1 MVGVYRVLGRC
12 RKRASAFVFG
22 NYGLM
27 WAGSSSKI
35 KSTLKFS
42 EGPVQYIKRAMESSI
57 FKASTQ
63 YPVVMVCGQRQ
74 TGKSTMLR
82 HLAEPDRVYV
92 SFDKHET
99 RRLAENDPALFFE
112 TYGHK
117 LLIDEF
123 QRVPSILIAIKDIV
137 DNARYNGEKPNG
149 MFWLTGSQKFVM
161 MKNISETLA
170 GRVAIFSMLP
180 LSQREIEG
188 KESEPF
194 NPDIDAL
201 KTRDYEKKT
210 LNSTFERIFQGG
222 MPKLADDKTL
232 DRDLYF
238 SSYMDTYI
246 ERDVSALEQVGK
258 LDEFRSL
265 VTYLAANTAQELN
278 YNSISKEIGVSSP
291 TVKEWITILERSG
304 IIFILRPYY
313 NNISKRLV
321 KTPKCYF
328 MDTGLATYLTRW
340 PTYET
345 LMNGN
350 AAGAFFETF
359 VVGEI
364 LKSYYNSG
372 KEPDIYYYRDID
384 KKEIDLLMLGP
395 DKVYPIEIKK
405 SKTPSEPDKNF
416 AVLEKFGLQVMPGLI
431 LCMAD
436 ELFPLNRNA
445 WLCPITKI

>member
-1 MVGVYRVLGRC
+1 M
-12 RKRASAFVFG
+12 
-22 NYGLM
+22 
-27 WAGSSSKI
+27 
-35 KSTLKFS
+35 
-42 EGPVQYIKRAMESSI
+42 QYISRSMEDSI
-57 FKASTQ
+57 LKASKQ
-63 YPVVMVCGQRQ
+63 FPVVMVCGQRQ

-82 HLAEPDRVYV
+82 HLAEPDRICV
-92 SFDKHET
+92 SFDKLET
-99 RRLAENDPALFFE
+99 RRLAENDPAQFFE

-137 DNARYNGEKPNG
+137 DNAAYSGEDPNG

-180 LSQREIEG
+180 LSQREIDG
-188 KESEPF
+188 RKSEPF
-194 NPDIDAL
+194 DPDVNVL
-201 KTRDYEKKT
+201 KSMDYERKSLEK
-210 LNSTFERIFQGG
+210 TFERIFLGG
-222 MPKLADDKTL
+222 MPKLLSDRTI

-258 LDEFRSL
+258 LDEFRTL
-265 VTYLAANTAQELN
+265 VTFLAANTAQELK
-278 YNSISKEIGVSSP
+278 YDSISKEIGVSAP
-291 TVKEWITILERSG
+291 TVKQWVTILERSG

-328 MDTGLATYLTRW
+328 LDTGLAAYLTRW

-350 AAGAFFETF
+350 ASGAFFETF

-364 LKSYYNSG
+364 LKSHYNCG
-372 KEPDIYYYRDID
+372 KEPNIYYYRDID
-384 KKEIDLLMLGP
+384 KKEIDLLFLGP
-395 DKVYPIEIKK
+395 DRVFPIEIKK
-405 SKTPSEPDKNF
+405 SKSPSDPDRNF
-416 AVLEKFGLQVMPGLI
+416 HVLDKLGLKVMPGII

-436 ELFPLNRNA
+436 ELFPLRRDA
-445 WLCPITKI
+445 WLCPISMI

>member
-1 MVGVYRVLGRC
+1 M
-12 RKRASAFVFG
+12 
-22 NYGLM
+22 
-27 WAGSSSKI
+27 
-35 KSTLKFS
+35 
-42 EGPVQYIKRAMESSI
+42 QYIKRAMESSI
-57 FKASTQ
+57 LKASTQ

-82 HLAEPDRVYV
+82 HIAESDRVCV
-92 SFDKHET
+92 SFDKLET
-99 RRLAENDPALFFE
+99 RRLAQNDPALFFE

-137 DNARYNGEKPNG
+137 DNAIYNGEDPNG

-170 GRVAIFSMLP
+170 GRVALFTMLP
-180 LSQREIEG
+180 LSQREIDG
-188 KESEPF
+188 MDSSPF
-194 NPDIDAL
+194 VPEVEAL
-201 KTRDYEKKT
+201 KTRSYEKKT
-210 LNSTFERIFQGG
+210 LSSIFELIFQGG
-222 MPKLADDKTL
+222 MPKLFSDKTL

-238 SSYMDTYI
+238 ASYMDTYI

-258 LDEFRSL
+258 LDEFRAL
-265 VTYLAANTAQELN
+265 VTYLAANTAQELK
-278 YNSISKEIGVSSP
+278 YDSISKEIGVSAP
-291 TVKEWITILERSG
+291 TVKEWVTILERSG
-304 IIFILRPYY
+304 IVYILRPYY
-313 NNISKRLV
+313 SNISKRLI

-328 MDTGLATYLTRW
+328 LDTGLAAYLTRW

-372 KEPDIYYYRDID
+372 KEPNIYYYRDID
-384 KKEIDLLMLGP
+384 KKEIDLIMLGAGQI
-395 DKVYPIEIKK
+395 YPIEIKK

-416 AVLEKFGLQVMPGLI
+416 SVLEKLGLKVMPGLI

-436 ELFPLNRNA
+436 EFFPLKRDL
-445 WLCPITKI
+445 WLCPITKV